1 MGSRSSS
8 TTAAFCKLRTCP
20 TSETLLLYHDSAL
33 ARDVT
38 GGVKEHLSDCDFCG
52 AELHL
57 LSRFRP
63 AGPAIIRPAR
73 MPWPLYRLAKDLFA
87 ASARAAS
94 LAAASIYDR
103 DRLTLTDA

>member
-1 MGSRSSS
+1 MGSRSS
-8 TTAAFCKLRTCP
+8 TAPFCKLRTCP
-20 TSETLLLYHDSAL
+20 TSETLLLYHDAAL

-38 GGVKEHLSDCDFCG
+38 GEVTEHLSACDFCD

-63 AGPAIIRPAR
+63 AGPPVVIRPAR
-73 MPWPLYRLAKDLFA
+73 MPWPLYRLACDLFA

>member
-1 MGSRSSS
+1 MGSRSS

-20 TSETLLLYHDSAL
+20 TSDTLLLYHDAAL
-33 ARDVT
+33 AGEATTGEVT
-38 GGVKEHLSDCDFCG
+38 EHLTACDFCG

-63 AGPAIIRPAR
+63 VGPAFIRPER
-73 MPWPLYRLAKDLFA
+73 MPWPLYRLACDLFA

-94 LAAASIYDR
+94 RAAAHIYDR

>member
-8 TTAAFCKLRTCP
+8 TAAFCKLRTCP
-20 TSETLLLYHDSAL
+20 TSETLLLYHDAAL
-33 ARDVT
+33 ACEATGTVT
-38 GGVKEHLSDCDFCG
+38 EHLSGCDFCG

-63 AGPAIIRPAR
+63 TGPPLIRPTR
-73 MPWPLYRLAKDLFA
+73 VPWPLYRLAKDLLS
-87 ASARAAS
+87 ASARVAER
-94 LAAASIYDR
+94 AAASIYDR

>member
-1 MGSRSSS
+1 MGSRSG
-8 TTAAFCKLRTCP
+8 TAAFCKLRTCP

-33 ARDVT
+33 AGDAT
-38 GGVKEHLSDCDFCG
+38 GEVVEHLTGCDFCG

-63 AGPAIIRPAR
+63 AGPPVIQPAR
-73 MPWPLYRLAKDLFA
+73 MPWPLYRLARDLFA

-94 LAAASIYDR
+94 RAALSIYDP

>member
-1 MGSRSSS
+1 MGSRCSS
-8 TTAAFCKLRTCP
+8 TVAFCKLRTCP

-38 GGVKEHLSDCDFCG
+38 GEVTEHLSACDFCG
-52 AELHL
+52 AEMHL
-57 LSRFRP
+57 LSRFPP
-63 AGPAIIRPAR
+63 AGPALIRPVR

-87 ASARAAS
+87 AAERAA
-94 LAAASIYDR
+94 AHFYDP

>member
-1 MGSRSSS
+1 MGSRSS

-20 TSETLLLYHDSAL
+20 TSETLLLYHDAAL
-33 ARDVT
+33 ALDATGEVT
-38 GGVKEHLSDCDFCG
+38 EHLTDCDFCG

-57 LSRFRP
+57 LSHFRP
-63 AGPAIIRPAR
+63 AGPAVILPVR

-94 LAAASIYDR
+94 RAAASIYDR